1 MSEAFELL
9 WLPAVAALV
18 LIGVHTYFGLQ
29 VLARGVIFVDLALA
43 QIAALGTTVAFML
56 GHAPQSTAAYAY
68 SLGFT
73 LLGAALL
80 SATRGWSTRVSQ
92 EALIGV
98 IYVVGA
104 ALAFVLVDKAPMGAE
119 HIKQILT
126 GNILT
131 VTAPDVL
138 TLIPLYA
145 GIGFGYA
152 WLASRRRRDHWVWE
166 LAFFASL
173 GIVVT
178 SSVALAGVLLVF
190 SFLIIPAA
198 IGVILSER
206 MGRQLVTG
214 WAAGILASLV
224 GLAVS
229 YVWDLPTGATMICS
243 FGCALAIVG
252 TVRRFRSGWRWIVT
266 LRWAVATVLAISSA
280 WSVMFPRADHS
291 FLDAIES
298 FAPSVR
304 ATYLS
309 AQERVMIDEATRNAE
324 RYRRLAEELNE
335 REVRSRAEGAA
346 INDDEVRRI
355 SGFLR
360 SYNEMHIG
368 EKFVQREVRARARTR
383 NRWWIAAAMG
393 GAALLIVPSVLALF
407 GGVRGRWAG
416 IDSSSVTAS
425 YKADHPAIRE

>member
-9 WLPAVAALV
+9 WLPASAALV

-56 GHAPQSTAAYAY
+56 GHSPQSTAAYAY

-80 SATRGWSTRVSQ
+80 SATRGWSARVSQ

-104 ALAFVLVDKAPMGAE
+104 ALAFVLIDKAPMGAE

-131 VTAPDVL
+131 VTASDVL

-145 GIGFGYA
+145 GIGFGHA
-152 WLASRRRRDHWVWE
+152 WLAGRRRRDHWGWE

-206 MGRQLVTG
+206 SDRQLVIG
-214 WAAGILASLV
+214 WVAGIVASLV

-243 FGCALAIVG
+243 VGCALAIVG
-252 TVRRFRSGWRWIVT
+252 IARRFRSGWRWVVT
-266 LRWAVATVLAISSA
+266 LRWAVATVLAISSG
-280 WSVMFPRADHS
+280 WIIIFPRADHPI
-291 FLDAIES
+291 LDAIES

-304 ATYLS
+304 AIYLS
-309 AQERVMIDEATRNAE
+309 APESVMIDEATRNAE

-346 INDDEVRRI
+346 INDEEVRRI

-360 SYNEMHIG
+360 SYNEMRIG

-383 NRWWIAAAMG
+383 NRWWIAAAM
-393 GAALLIVPSVLALF
+393 ASSALLITPRILALL
-407 GGVRGRWAG
+407 GCVRGRWLERAT
-416 IDSSSVTAS
+416 ISKEAAS
-425 YKADHPAIRE
+425 PGKGSQTPA

>member
-1 MSEAFELL
+1 MSEALDLL
-9 WLPAVAALV
+9 WLPAAAVLV
-18 LIGVHTYFGLQ
+18 LIGVHTYFGIQ

-80 SATRGWSTRVSQ
+80 SATGAWSTRISQ

-131 VTAPDVL
+131 VTATEIL

-145 GIGFGYA
+145 AIGLGYA
-152 WLASRRRRDHWVWE
+152 WLAGRRRRDHWGWE
-166 LAFFASL
+166 LVFFASL

-198 IGVILSER
+198 IGVILAER
-206 MGRQLVTG
+206 LGRQLLIG
-214 WAAGILASLV
+214 WGAGILASLA
-224 GLAVS
+224 GLAAS
-229 YVWDLPTGATMICS
+229 YGLDLPTGATIICS
-243 FGCALAIVG
+243 FGLALAGVG
-252 TVRRFRSGWRWIVT
+252 IARRLQGGWRWFAT
-266 LRWAVATVLAISSA
+266 LRWMLAMVLAISAA
-280 WSVMFPRADHS
+280 WIAIFPRADQPL
-291 FLDAIES
+291 LDTIEG
-298 FAPSVR
+298 FAPMVR
-304 ATYLS
+304 SIYFS
-309 AQERVMIDEATRNAE
+309 ASDRTRFDEAAHYAD
-324 RYRRLAEELNE
+324 RYRRQAEALNA
-335 REVRSRAEGAA
+335 REVTSRSEGVAVS
-346 INDDEVRRI
+346 DEEIRRI

-360 SYNEMHIG
+360 SYNEMRTG
-368 EKFVQREVRARARTR
+368 ERFVQREIRARARTR
-383 NRWWIAAAMG
+383 NRWWIAVAM
-393 GAALLIVPSVLALF
+393 AISALVVAPRVFALL
-407 GGVRGRWAG
+407 AG
-416 IDSSSVTAS
+416 APGLMRRPRRHSERTVAR
-425 YKADHPAIRE
+425 H

>member
-1 MSEAFELL
+1 MSEALDLL
-9 WLPAVAALV
+9 WLPACTALV

-56 GHAPQSTAAYAY
+56 GHSPQSTAAYAY

-80 SATRGWSTRVSQ
+80 SATRAWATRVSQ

-131 VTAPDVL
+131 VTATDVL

-145 GIGFGYA
+145 AIGFGYA
-152 WLASRRRRDHWVWE
+152 WLAGRRRRDHWGWE

-173 GIVVT
+173 GVVVT

-198 IGVILSER
+198 IGVIVAER
-206 MGRQLVTG
+206 PGRQLVVG
-214 WAAGILASLV
+214 WGAGILASVV

-229 YVWDLPTGATMICS
+229 YAWDLPTGATMICS
-243 FGCALAIVG
+243 FGLALAMVG
-252 TVRRFRSGWRWIVT
+252 MARQFRRGWRWVAT
-266 LRWAVATVLAISSA
+266 LRWTVVTVLAIAAA
-280 WSVMFPRADHS
+280 WIAIFPRADHPL
-291 FLDAIES
+291 LDAIES
-298 FAPSVR
+298 FAPIVR

-309 AQERVMIDEATRNAE
+309 MPERAMIDDATDNAE
-324 RYRRLAEELNE
+324 RYRRLAEELNQ
-335 REVRSRAEGAA
+335 REVRSRAEGTA
-346 INDDEVRRI
+346 ISDEEVRRI

-360 SYNEMHIG
+360 SYNEMRIG
-368 EKFVQREVRARARTR
+368 ERFVQREVRARARTR
-383 NRWWIAAAMG
+383 NRWWIAAAMVTG
-393 GAALLIVPSVLALF
+393 ALLIGIIGARAEWHVPN
-407 GGVRGRWAG
+407 R
-416 IDSSSVTAS
+416 I
-425 YKADHPAIRE
+425 

>member
-9 WLPAVAALV
+9 WLPASAALV

-56 GHAPQSTAAYAY
+56 GHSPQSTAAYAY

-80 SATRGWSTRVSQ
+80 SATRAWSTRVSQ

-104 ALAFVLVDKAPMGAE
+104 ALAFVLVDRAPMGAE

-131 VTAPDVL
+131 VTATDVL

-145 GIGFGYA
+145 AIGFGYA
-152 WLASRRRRDHWVWE
+152 WLASRRRRDHWGWE

-198 IGVILSER
+198 IGVIAAER
-206 MGRQLVTG
+206 PARQLVIG
-214 WAAGILASLV
+214 WGAGVLASLV

-229 YVWDLPTGATMICS
+229 YAWDLPTGATMICN
-243 FGCALAIVG
+243 FGLALAMVG
-252 TVRRFRSGWRWIVT
+252 MARRFRRGWRCVTTLRWTAATVLGISAAWIVT
-266 LRWAVATVLAISSA
+266 
-280 WSVMFPRADHS
+280 FPRADHPL
-291 FLDAIES
+291 LDSIES
-298 FAPSVR
+298 FAPIVR

-309 AQERVMIDEATRNAE
+309 MKERAMIDDSMQNAE

-335 REVRSRAEGAA
+335 REVRSRAEGTA
-346 INDDEVRRI
+346 INDEEVRRI
-355 SGFLR
+355 SGFVR
-360 SYNEMHIG
+360 SYNEMRIG
-368 EKFVQREVRARARTR
+368 ERFVQREVRARARTR
-383 NRWWIAAAMG
+383 NRWWIAVGMATG
-393 GAALLIVPSVLALF
+393 ALLLGILGDRPRFSVPDP
-407 GGVRGRWAG
+407 R
-416 IDSSSVTAS
+416 
-425 YKADHPAIRE
+425 KDHHAPV